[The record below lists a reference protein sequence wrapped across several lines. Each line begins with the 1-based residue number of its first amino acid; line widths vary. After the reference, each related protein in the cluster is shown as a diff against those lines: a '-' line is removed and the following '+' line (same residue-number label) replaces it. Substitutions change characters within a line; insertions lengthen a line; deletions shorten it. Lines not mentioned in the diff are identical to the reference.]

1 MALELKDMHYK
12 EIPQELRRRLSGK
25 IKKIKK
31 IKKIE
36 SEYVYFLYD
45 KQRKDFVYVGKT
57 IDLESRIRH
66 HKSDKIFTD
75 VYVFETKNAH
85 RWELYWQRKLVPM
98 YCKDT
103 HLKKH
108 KKRRKENST
117 IRYNSTV
124 QNILKKMEWE
134 KNDTSK

>member
-12 EIPQELRRRLSGK
+12 EIPQELKRRLSGK

-31 IKKIE
+31 TE
-36 SEYVYFLYD
+36 SAYVYFLYD

-85 RWELYWQRKLVPM
+85 KWELYWQRKLVPM
-98 YCKDT
+98 YCNDP

-108 KKRRKENST
+108 KNRRKVNSVK
-117 IRYNSTV
+117 RFNSIIEKTSDK
-124 QNILKKMEWE
+124 LKE
-134 KNDTSK
+134 KNGTSE